1 MENTDPHRPT
11 VRVLDILEHL
21 AEKEGG
27 RTLTELATA
36 INASKST
43 ILPVIR
49 TLVVRGYISQD
60 ARSGHYTLG
69 PSCWLLA
76 GAAGEKN
83 VWMRIINETMQ
94 RVVDACDE
102 ICQLGILTGSD
113 ILYLR
118 KIQSTRIVRL
128 VSDVGTRFPASAT
141 ALGKA
146 LLAEMDAT
154 AVRTLYPEGLPV
166 RTRFGIHSFEA
177 LQSQLADV
185 RRRGYAVDDRE
196 CSEETVCL
204 AVSLHH
210 RGRTLAALSVS
221 IPAFRATQEKQEEVA
236 NEILKARAYL
246 EKILNTADEVSL
258 A

>member
-1 MENTDPHRPT
+1 MEMSDLHRPT
-11 VRVLDILEHL
+11 ARVLDILESL
-21 AEKEGG
+21 AAGESGL
-27 RTLTELATA
+27 TLTEIATA
-36 INASKST
+36 IDASKST

-49 TLVVRGYISQD
+49 TLVARSYVSQD
-60 ARSGHYTLG
+60 TRSGHYTLG

-141 ALGKA
+141 ALGKT
-146 LLAEMDAT
+146 LLAEMDAV
-154 AVRTLYPEGLPV
+154 AVRALYPDGLPV
-166 RTRFGIHSFEA
+166 RTRFGVRSFED
-177 LQSQLADV
+177 LQRQLAEV
-185 RRRGYAVDDRE
+185 RSRGYAVDDRE

-236 NEILKARAYL
+236 DEILKARAYL
-246 EKILNTADEVSL
+246 EKVLDAADEVSL